1 MIFVTPAIGSLNKG
15 DLFLLLAITSFI
27 QGARFVFANGAI
39 SDPSRFMVFCETMA
53 WGGVGMLTFFEL
65 AHILDATLLCLS
77 CVHKHVDVTHL
88 MHINMPRSFLSNI
101 LDATPVM
108 GWGEYV
114 NIL

>member
-1 MIFVTPAIGSLNKG
+1 
-15 DLFLLLAITSFI
+15 
-27 QGARFVFANGAI
+27 
-39 SDPSRFMVFCETMA
+39 
-53 WGGVGMLTFFEL
+53 MLTFFEL
-65 AHILDATLLCLS
+65 AHILDATLLCFS

-114 NIL
+114 NIRTCTHQGCYATAVVLST

>member
-1 MIFVTPAIGSLNKG
+1 
-15 DLFLLLAITSFI
+15 
-27 QGARFVFANGAI
+27 
-39 SDPSRFMVFCETMA
+39 MVFCETMA
-53 WGGVGMLTFFEL
+53 WGGVGWGGVGMLTFFEL

>member
-1 MIFVTPAIGSLNKG
+1 MLRQSW
-15 DLFLLLAITSFI
+15 D
-27 QGARFVFANGAI
+27 
-39 SDPSRFMVFCETMA
+39 
-53 WGGVGMLTFFEL
+53 GVSMLTFFEL
-65 AHILDATLLCLS
+65 AHILDATLLFFS

>member
-1 MIFVTPAIGSLNKG
+1 
-15 DLFLLLAITSFI
+15 
-27 QGARFVFANGAI
+27 
-39 SDPSRFMVFCETMA
+39 
-53 WGGVGMLTFFEL
+53 MLTFFEL
-65 AHILDATLLCLS
+65 AHILDATLLCFS

-114 NIL
+114 NILWTCTHLGCYATVFFLCT

>member
-1 MIFVTPAIGSLNKG
+1 MFMLGVGAPVLPTAPLATPRVLCFFVKPWHGVG
-15 DLFLLLAITSFI
+15 
-27 QGARFVFANGAI
+27 
-39 SDPSRFMVFCETMA
+39 